1 MKLNT
6 FCLIAGACLLVA
18 TAASAAPVPTDFA
31 NRVPLEVAG
40 KGPWYRLQ
48 LPIDVLF
55 AARHGDLRDVRI
67 FNAEGEALPYS
78 LRTGTAS
85 ESRVGSEVQARIFP
99 LRGQSGRAAAD
110 SVKVVRS
117 TTGTIL
123 EITPSAPTQDAQQ
136 VLRGWLLE
144 TGSGDLPLDRLQLDW
159 KAESDGFQRL
169 RIEASDDLEHWRSFG
184 EGQLARLDFNGQRIE
199 QSAIALPGE
208 TARYLRLWW
217 ESPEQAAQLSGAILS
232 GSRSS
237 AGPIPMLWS
246 APLAA
251 KADANGDFSWSLP
264 LALPVERVRILL
276 EQANTL
282 APVALSG
289 RHDGNVQWTP
299 LARGVLYRLP
309 GEGGE
314 ITQEELELPGSAV
327 SQLRLQLDARGGGLG
342 GSTASLSIGV
352 RATEV
357 VFLARGGEPYQL
369 AVGSASAT
377 DGGLPL
383 STLVPGFDAKRLSA
397 MGEAHLKGSL
407 QTQVAVAPGVEPKAD
422 GRWKRYGLWA
432 VLLAGVGL
440 LGLMALS
447 LLRSSRPQN

>member
-1 MKLNT
+1 MKLKS
-6 FCLIAGACLLVA
+6 LVLLAAACLLGNH
-18 TAASAAPVPTDFA
+18 ASAAPAPADFA
-31 NRVPLEVAG
+31 NRVPLEISG
-40 KGPWYRLQ
+40 NGPWYRVQ
-48 LPIDVLF
+48 LPIEVLF
-55 AARHGDLRDVRI
+55 TARHGDLRDVRI

-78 LRTGTAS
+78 LRTSAAS
-85 ESRVGSEVQARIFP
+85 EKEVRSEVQARIFP
-99 LRGQSGRAAAD
+99 LRGASGSAAGD
-110 SVKVVRS
+110 NLKIVRS

-123 EITPSAPTQDAQQ
+123 EITPSAPAQDPQQ

-159 KAESDGFQRL
+159 TADSDGFQRL
-169 RIEASDDLEHWRSFG
+169 RVEASDDLEHWRSLG

-199 QSAIALPGE
+199 QNAIALPGE
-208 TARYLRLWW
+208 SARYLRLWW
-217 ESPEQAAQLSGAILS
+217 ESPQQAAKLNGATLS

-237 AGPIPMLWS
+237 NGPIPMLWS

-251 KADANGDFSWSLP
+251 KADANGGFSWSLP
-264 LALPVERVRILL
+264 LALPVERVRIPLA
-276 EQANTL
+276 QANTL

-314 ITQEELELPGSAV
+314 ITQEELELPGYPV
-327 SQLRLQLDARGGGLG
+327 SQLRLQPDARGGGLG
-342 GSTASLSIGV
+342 GSTANLSIGV
-352 RATEV
+352 RASEV
-357 VFLARGGEPYQL
+357 VFLARGGQPYQL
-369 AVGSASAT
+369 AVGSASAA
-377 DGGLPL
+377 DGSLPL
-383 STLVPGFDAKRLSA
+383 STLVPGFEPGRLSA
-397 MGEAHLKGSL
+397 MGEAHLKGGL
-407 QTQVAVAPGVEPKAD
+407 QSPVAETQDAQPRAD
-422 GRWKRYGLWA
+422 GRWKRYGLWV

>member
-1 MKLNT
+1 MKLKT
-6 FCLIAGACLLVA
+6 FLLLVGACLA
-18 TAASAAPVPTDFA
+18 GTAVGAVPTPADFA

-48 LPIDVLF
+48 LPIEVLF
-55 AARHGDLRDVRI
+55 GARHGDLRDLRI

-78 LRTGTAS
+78 LRTGAAS
-85 ESRVGSEVQARIFP
+85 EKHVRSEVQARIFP
-99 LRGQSGRAAAD
+99 LRGASGSAAGD
-110 SVKVVRS
+110 NLKIVRS

-123 EITPSAPTQDAQQ
+123 EITPNAPAQDKTQ

-159 KAESDGFQRL
+159 AADSDGFQRL
-169 RIEASDDLEHWRSFG
+169 RIEASDDLEHWRSLG

-199 QSAIALPGE
+199 QNDIALSGE

-217 ESPEQAAQLSGAILS
+217 ESPQQAAQLAGAVLS
-232 GSRSS
+232 GSRNST
-237 AGPIPMLWS
+237 GPVPMLWS

-251 KADANGDFSWSLP
+251 KADAEGAFNWSLP
-264 LALPVERVRILL
+264 LALPVERVRIPL
-276 EQANTL
+276 ERANTL
-282 APVALSG
+282 APVVLSG
-289 RHDGNVQWTP
+289 RRDGAVQWAP

-314 ITQEELELPGSAV
+314 ITQEELELPGGAV

-342 GSTASLSIGV
+342 GSTANLSIGI

-377 DGGLPL
+377 DGSLPL
-383 STLVPGFDAKRLSA
+383 ATLVPGFDPRRLSV
-397 MGEAHLKGSL
+397 MGDAHLKGAL
-407 QTQVAVAPGVEPKAD
+407 QPQASVTQSAPPNAD

-432 VLLAGVGL
+432 VLLAGVVL